1 VVSTAAL
8 APLRP
13 IRSAVLLV
21 VSGPVSCAVAA
32 GPSLHEPWTTTGE
45 VVSVQDGD
53 TFDLCT
59 ADRGMFRVRLA
70 ASDSP
75 ETGQGY
81 WRVARSQLQSLLERG
96 PVQVTCYK
104 DDGREREVCRVYTGT
119 TDVGL
124 ALVEAGLAWHF
135 KRFESEQSATERE
148 AFTQAE
154 LAARTARRG
163 LWAEPDPMPPWEC
176 RAAKRQGGRCR

>member
-1 VVSTAAL
+1 MVSIDAL
-8 APLRP
+8 ACLRP
-13 IRSAVLLV
+13 IRLAALLVLL
-21 VSGPVSCAVAA
+21 GPVFGAAAA
-32 GPSLHEPWTTTGE
+32 GPSLHEPWTKQGE

-53 TFDLCT
+53 TFDLRT
-59 ADRGMFRVRLA
+59 ADRGTFRVRLA

-96 PVQVTCYK
+96 SVRVTCYK

-119 TDVGL
+119 SDVGL
-124 ALVEAGLAWHF
+124 AMVEAGLSWHF
-135 KRFESEQSATERE
+135 KRFESEQTAAERD
-148 AFTQAE
+148 ALAQAE
-154 LAARTARRG
+154 SAARTARRG
-163 LWAEPDPMPPWEC
+163 LWAEPEPMPPREC